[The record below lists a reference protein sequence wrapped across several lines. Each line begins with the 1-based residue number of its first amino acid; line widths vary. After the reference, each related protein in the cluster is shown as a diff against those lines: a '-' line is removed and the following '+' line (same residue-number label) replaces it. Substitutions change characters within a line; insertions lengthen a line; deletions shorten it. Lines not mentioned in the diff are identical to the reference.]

1 MATFEAPNFR
11 LDGKHAL
18 VTGASRGI
26 GLAAAHALGQAGATV
41 VIAAREPAT
50 LDQAMKRLAE
60 HGVQAQ
66 CAVLDVTDANAVA
79 DVVQRLG
86 PFQVLV
92 NNAGGNRPGV
102 LLDMSE
108 QDIEFVLK
116 VNVTSSLLV
125 SRAVIGGLIASGQSG
140 SIINLSS
147 QYGHIGAPERV
158 LYSAA
163 KHGVEGLTKS
173 LAWEVGAHGI
183 RVNTVAPS
191 LIETDM
197 TRARLSNPEVRE
209 TLAAKSALG
218 RIGQPSDVTGA
229 ILFLASDAAAYI
241 TGSCIRVDGGT
252 TAV

>member
-11 LDGKHAL
+11 LDGKRAL
-18 VTGASRGI
+18 VTGGSRGI

-41 VIAAREPAT
+41 VIAAREPAA

-66 CAVLDVTDANAVA
+66 SAVLDVTDANAVA

-92 NNAGGNRPGV
+92 NNAGGNRPGL

-108 QDIEFVLK
+108 QDIEFVLRM
-116 VNVTSSLLV
+116 NVTSSLLV
-125 SRAVIGGLIASGQSG
+125 SRAVIAGLIASGQSG

-147 QYGHIGAPERV
+147 QYGYIGAPERV

-173 LAWEVGAHGI
+173 LAWEVGAHGV